1 MKMVGR
7 VLGSRAEWNPA
18 LQSSCRFAFWA
29 LPVTGSMNWL
39 QWLTASELQ
48 FSCLLSRSNT
58 AGSSLG

>member
-39 QWLTASELQ
+39 
-48 FSCLLSRSNT
+48 
-58 AGSSLG
+58 